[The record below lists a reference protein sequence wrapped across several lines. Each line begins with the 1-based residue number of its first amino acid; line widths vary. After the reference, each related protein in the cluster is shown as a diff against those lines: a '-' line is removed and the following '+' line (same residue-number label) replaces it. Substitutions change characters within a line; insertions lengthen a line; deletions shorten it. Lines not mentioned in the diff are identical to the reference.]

1 MVGPTSFVFPVSF
14 CVKYLD
20 QCFSSCKQGKDL
32 GICTMVEHSV
42 STKGLSYAAS
52 QLWAL
57 RTSAK
62 VGINGPRTDEFM
74 KMKYL

>member
-32 GICTMVEHSV
+32 GICTMVEHSQY
-42 STKGLSYAAS
+42 KGPVICS
-52 QLWAL
+52 Q
-57 RTSAK
+57 SI
-62 VGINGPRTDEFM
+62 VGITHQRKGGY
-74 KMKYL
+74 KWSSHG